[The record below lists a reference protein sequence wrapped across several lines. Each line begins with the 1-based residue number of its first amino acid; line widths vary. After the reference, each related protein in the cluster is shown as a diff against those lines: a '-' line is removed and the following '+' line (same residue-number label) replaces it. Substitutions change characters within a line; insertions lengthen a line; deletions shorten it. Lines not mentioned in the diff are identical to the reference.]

1 MSIDLT
7 TLSPKALQKLISD
20 ATREQKRKKK
30 RAPIAKVRAK
40 LTKVA
45 KAEGYTLSELF
56 GNGGAASSAAPAKSR
71 GRKTTRLGSAG
82 RKVPAKYQNPD
93 NPKETWTGRGRS
105 PLWFAALIDAGKSR
119 DDLLIRD

>member
-7 TLSPKALQKLISD
+7 TLSPKALQKLIAD

-30 RAPIAKVRAK
+30 RAPITKVRAK
-40 LTKVA
+40 VAKLA
-45 KAEGYTLSELF
+45 KAEGYSLSELF
-56 GNGGAASSAAPAKSR
+56 GNGGPASASPKPS
-71 GRKTTRLGSAG
+71 GRKSTRLGTAG

-105 PLWFAALIDAGKSR
+105 PLWFAALIEAGKSR
-119 DDLLIRD
+119 DDLLIQR